1 MRYEDIYLTGLGAE
15 LGQQVAT
22 PWMVRRGALAVS
34 DARRTRQRS
43 VCVAT
48 ASGPELAVAAARKA
62 VRSHQL
68 VTGMWPSI
76 RVHLHASTYDKPDF
90 WSAACFVLDQLAVT
104 GCGLVCEIDARSNG
118 MVLGLEMAASL
129 LGGRPD
135 LHTALIT
142 GGDRFAGDRFARYS
156 TDHGV
161 LYGDAGAAVVLSRL
175 PGLARIVSAATCT
188 DPVLEGL
195 TRDAPATTASR
206 MGTDGA
212 PIDVRGRQRAW
223 LREHGG
229 LAEALRRNRSA
240 VTTTMRIALADADIT
255 LDQARWIVLPFLGY
269 DAVRTRWLRP
279 LGIDEARTL
288 TLLGLHL
295 GHLGAADH
303 VVGLQ
308 HLVATAAVDPGDY
321 VVLASAGAGMTW
333 TTAILQIVD
342 PAHHPRDQRGA
353 LPNRASSRAL
363 PPPGEL
369 TAA

>member
-1 MRYEDIYLTGLGAE
+1 MRYDGIYVTGLGVQ
-15 LGQQVAT
+15 LGQQVGT
-22 PWMVRRGALAVS
+22 PWMVRRGALAVA
-34 DARRTRQRS
+34 DARRTRQRA

-48 ASGPELAVAAARKA
+48 ESGPELAVAAARKA
-62 VRSHQL
+62 LGSHRA
-68 VTGMWPSI
+68 VTGMCPSI

-142 GGDRFAGDRFARYS
+142 GGDRFAGDRFARYR

-161 LYGDAGAAVVLSRL
+161 LYGDAGAAMVLSRL
-175 PGLARIVSAATCT
+175 PGLARLVSAATCT
-188 DPVLEGL
+188 DPALEGL

-206 MGTDGA
+206 AGTDDA
-212 PIDVRGRQRAW
+212 PIDLRGRQRVW

-229 LAEALRRNRSA
+229 LAEALRRNTSA

-255 LDQARWIVLPFLGY
+255 LAQARWIVLPFLGH
-269 DAVRTRWLRP
+269 DAIQARWLEP
-279 LGIDEARTL
+279 LGIEEDRTL

-308 HLVATAAVDPGDY
+308 HLMATAAVEPGDY

-333 TTAILQIVD
+333 TTAVVQIVEAVGD
-342 PAHHPRDQRGA
+342 PRHRQARPTT
-353 LPNRASSRAL
+353 ASSHAFRTT
-363 PPPGEL
+363 GEL
-369 TAA
+369 PAA

>member
-1 MRYEDIYLTGLGAE
+1 MHYEDIYLTGLGAE
-15 LGQQVAT
+15 LGQQVGT
-22 PWMVRRGALAVS
+22 PWMVRRGALTVA

-48 ASGPELAVAAARKA
+48 ASGPELAAAAARKA
-62 VRSHQL
+62 VHSHQR
-68 VTGMWPSI
+68 VTGMCPAI

-104 GCGLVCEIDARSNG
+104 GCALVCEIDARSNG

-142 GGDRFAGDRFARYS
+142 GGDRFAGDRFARYR

-175 PGLARIVSAATCT
+175 PGMVRIVSAATCA

-195 TRDAPATTASR
+195 TRDVPATTVSR
-206 MGTDGA
+206 AGTDGA
-212 PIDVRGRQRAW
+212 PIDVRGRQRVW

-229 LAEALRRNRSA
+229 LAQALRRNHSA
-240 VTTTMRIALADADIT
+240 VRATMRIALADADIT

-269 DAVRTRWLRP
+269 EAVRTRWLAP
-279 LGIDEARTL
+279 LGIEEDRTL

-308 HLVATAAVDPGDY
+308 HLLATAAVDPGDY

-333 TTAILQIVD
+333 TTVVVQIMD
-342 PAHHPRDQRGA
+342 PVLHRRKQRDATPNGA
-353 LPNRASSRAL
+353 TVRAL
-363 PPPGEL
+363 PTTGEL
-369 TAA
+369 PAA